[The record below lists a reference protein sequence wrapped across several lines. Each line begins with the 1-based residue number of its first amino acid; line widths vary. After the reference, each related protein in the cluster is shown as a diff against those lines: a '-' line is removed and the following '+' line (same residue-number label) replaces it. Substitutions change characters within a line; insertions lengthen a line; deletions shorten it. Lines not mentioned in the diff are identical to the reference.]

1 MSKKIC
7 ILQSPIDTL
16 SGYGNHSRDIA
27 KALFKILPDDEW
39 EIIIVPTIWGN
50 TPHDALDPNN
60 LDDFKILDHFIKN
73 RKLNSIPDLFIQITI
88 PSEFIRVGKF
98 NIGITAGTETTL
110 ASMEFIDGCNRMDLV
125 ITPSEFTKNVLGT
138 TKWTKKNQQSGQ
150 IESEIFVTKPI
161 EVLFEGLDERIFN
174 KTAQLSNS
182 VKLMLDPIP
191 EDFLFLVVG
200 HWLKGDMGHDRKDIG
215 NTIKVFY
222 ETFKNS
228 TKKPGLVLK
237 LGTTCEIDKNI
248 VLKKVKEIAKLITK
262 DLSELPNIY
271 LINGNLMDE
280 EMNSLYNHKKIKAMI
295 SFSHGEGF
303 GRPLLEFS
311 ATGKIIMAPDWSGQ
325 KDFLSMGNAI
335 LLKGKLEKIHPSAA
349 WDHILL
355 KDSSWFRV
363 DYEYASIKLEHIFNN
378 YGQCEE
384 MGRRQANNI
393 KNFTL
398 DKMAEKF
405 EIILKKYYIDKEQF
419 QNEENLFIP
428 KLPQLT
434 KLNKTIEDVIN
445 EDDEKINDNFD
456 VNKLEGF
463 KDINI

>member
-1 MSKKIC
+1 
-7 ILQSPIDTL
+7 
-16 SGYGNHSRDIA
+16 
-27 KALFKILPDDEW
+27 
-39 EIIIVPTIWGN
+39 
-50 TPHDALDPNN
+50 
-60 LDDFKILDHFIKN
+60 
-73 RKLNSIPDLFIQITI
+73 
-88 PSEFIRVGKF
+88 
-98 NIGITAGTETTL
+98 
-110 ASMEFIDGCNRMDLV
+110 
-125 ITPSEFTKNVLGT
+125 
-138 TKWTKKNQQSGQ
+138 
-150 IESEIFVTKPI
+150 
-161 EVLFEGLDERIFN
+161 
-174 KTAQLSNS
+174 
-182 VKLMLDPIP
+182 
-191 EDFLFLVVG
+191 
-200 HWLKGDMGHDRKDIG
+200 
-215 NTIKVFY
+215 
-222 ETFKNS
+222 
-228 TKKPGLVLK
+228 
-237 LGTTCEIDKNI
+237 
-248 VLKKVKEIAKLITK
+248 
-262 DLSELPNIY
+262 
-271 LINGNLMDE
+271 MDE

-384 MGRRQANNI
+384 MGRRQANSI

-398 DKMAEKF
+398 DKMTEKF